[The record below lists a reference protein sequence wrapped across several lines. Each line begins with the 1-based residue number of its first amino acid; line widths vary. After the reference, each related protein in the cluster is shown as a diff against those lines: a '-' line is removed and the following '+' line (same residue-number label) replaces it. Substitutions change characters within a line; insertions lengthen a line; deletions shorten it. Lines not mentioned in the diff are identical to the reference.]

1 MEIYGKSNGSEVDR
15 VVWMDDLSVRTLIKL
30 VERLESTVEM
40 EQFIFREAE
49 MDDAY
54 RQADMEVRRAVR
66 EQLTPDVIA
75 GFERVRSLIFS
86 AHDYV
91 GLGQVDEAIKELNTV
106 IGISVGIE
114 KA

>member
-1 MEIYGKSNGSEVDR
+1 MEIYGKSNQSEVDR

-66 EQLTPDVIA
+66 EQLAPDVIA
-75 GFERVRSLIFS
+75 GFERVRALVFS

-91 GLGQVDEAIKELNTV
+91 GLGEVDEAIKELNTV
-106 IGISVGIE
+106 IGIRVGIE